1 MQKKPL
7 DINVMLERIQVAVQ
21 PFPKAAMFEL
31 SDEGYNS
38 PFEQLVA
45 CIISIRTLDEVSLP
59 NARRLFQQ
67 ARTPEE
73 IVKLTPSQIDA
84 LIHDSSFHERKAV
97 QIHKLAERVIDEFG
111 GVLPCEP
118 EILMSFEGVG
128 LKCANLTL
136 GIACDIPRVS
146 ADVHVD
152 RITNR
157 WGYVK
162 TSSPEATSLALE
174 KKLPE
179 RYWVEINRLLVPF
192 GKHICTGRL
201 PRCST
206 CPVLDYCQQVGVE
219 AHR

>member
-1 MQKKPL
+1 
-7 DINVMLERIQVAVQ
+7 
-21 PFPKAAMFEL
+21 MFEL
-31 SDEGYNS
+31 AEEGYNS

-45 CIISIRTLDEVSLP
+45 CMISIRTLDEMSLP
-59 NARRLFQQ
+59 AARRLFQR

-73 IVKLTPSQIDA
+73 IDKLTPSQIDD

-97 QIHKLAERVIDEFG
+97 QIHKLAGRVIHEFD

-136 GIACDIPRVS
+136 GIACGIPRVS

-152 RITNR
+152 RVTNR
-157 WGYVK
+157 WGYVE

-174 KKLPE
+174 SKLPK

-201 PRCST
+201 PHCST
-206 CPVLDYCQQVGVE
+206 CPVLDYCRQVGVK

>member
-59 NARRLFQQ
+59 TARRLFQQ

-192 GKHICTGRL
+192 GKHICTGAL
-201 PRCST
+201 PHCST
-206 CPVLDYCQQVGVE
+206 CPVLNMCRQVGVTS
-219 AHR
+219 HR